1 LQYTHENVKIN
12 TGGEF
17 MQSPINTN
25 SLMIAEKSLDALWMK
40 QKVISNNI
48 ANADTPGFKSS
59 NVIFEDILKNA
70 LSSSGG
76 SEDMQQKLSFL
87 EPQIIKDNSTQVR
100 EDGNN
105 VDLDEQNIE
114 LTRLRLQYESMA
126 RVISEEFSRIKYAIR
141 GGN

>member
-1 LQYTHENVKIN
+1 
-12 TGGEF
+12 
-17 MQSPINTN
+17 MQRPIDTN
-25 SLMIAEKSLDALWMK
+25 SLLITQKSLDVLWMK

-59 NVIFEDILKNA
+59 NVVFEDILKNT

-76 SEDMQQKLSFL
+76 SEELQQKLLSL
-87 EPQIIKDNSTQVR
+87 EPQILKDNSIQVR

-114 LTRLRLQYESMA
+114 LTRVRLQYETMA
-126 RVISEEFSRIKYAIR
+126 RVISEEFSRMQYVIR

>member
-1 LQYTHENVKIN
+1 
-12 TGGEF
+12 

>member
-1 LQYTHENVKIN
+1 
-12 TGGEF
+12 
-17 MQSPINTN
+17 MQRPIDTN
-25 SLMIAEKSLDALWMK
+25 SLLITQKSLDVLWMK

-59 NVIFEDILKNA
+59 NVVFEDILKNT
-70 LSSSGG
+70 LSSSGS
-76 SEDMQQKLSFL
+76 SEELQQKLLSL
-87 EPQIIKDNSTQVR
+87 EPQILKDNSIQVR

-114 LTRLRLQYESMA
+114 LTRVRLQYETMA
-126 RVISEEFSRIKYAIR
+126 RVISEEFSRMQYVIR